1 MSLLVVRQKVED
13 MIGYGLVVLRQLPK
27 TERYVLGADL
37 RAAMYRLLRLVVA
50 CNQRVYKRTVLTEI
64 DIELSVLQSLVR
76 IARDLQ
82 LVPFRQYEN
91 WSRMLVEIGRLVGG
105 WIRSQR
111 ESTSAGE
118 APRRGAGGT
127 IV

>member
-1 MSLLVVRQKVED
+1 MPLLVVQQKLED

-50 CNQRVYKRTVLTEI
+50 CNRRYYKKTALTEI
-64 DIELSVLQSLVR
+64 DIELAVLQSLVR
-76 IARDLQ
+76 IARDLK
-82 LVPFRQYEN
+82 LVPFRQYEH

-105 WIRSQR
+105 WIQSQR
-111 ESTSAGE
+111 ET
-118 APRRGAGGT
+118 R
-127 IV
+127 